1 MAVNIN
7 NFVIDASAV
16 LVLLLPDE
24 KNSEKAKK
32 LLGIVVSGKNRLFAP
47 KLLEFEVGNA
57 LKSAFLSKRIAYE
70 SLGKLINNF
79 KRIPIIFTDINT
91 AKIMELAVKL
101 GISFYDASYIYL
113 TKFKKCKLLTLDRC
127 LEGMVEKEVL

>member
-7 NFVIDASAV
+7 NFVIDVSAV
-16 LVLLLPDE
+16 LALLLPDE

-57 LKSAFLSKRIAYE
+57 LKSAFLSKRIVYE

-101 GISFYDASYIYL
+101 GISFYDASYIYMA
-113 TKFKKCKLLTLDRC
+113 KSKECKLLTLDRC

>member
-57 LKSAFLSKRIAYE
+57 LKSAFLSKRIVYE
-70 SLGKLINNF
+70 SLGKLMTSS
-79 KRIPIIFTDINT
+79 P
-91 AKIMELAVKL
+91 L
-101 GISFYDASYIYL
+101 
-113 TKFKKCKLLTLDRC
+113 
-127 LEGMVEKEVL
+127 

>member
-1 MAVNIN
+1 MAENTKT
-7 NFVIDASAV
+7 FVVDTSAI
-16 LVLLLPDE
+16 LALLLPDE

-32 LLGIVVSGKNRLFAP
+32 LLKIIVSGKNRLFAP

-57 LKSAFLSKRIAYE
+57 LKSAFLSKRIVYE
-70 SLGKLINNF
+70 SLEKLIDNF
-79 KRIPIIFTDINT
+79 KRIPIVFIDINT
-91 AKIMELAVKL
+91 KETMELAVKL

-113 TKFKKCKLLTLDRC
+113 AKFKKCKLLTVDHC